1 MLQHTWAMINHD
13 LGYKSD
19 FGVPRVVTRQFA
31 RIASLLE
38 IADDEFVRAKNTL
51 VEYENEIHNQII
63 NDEAYRNQTLKEK
76 ITNLKNKYGDAR
88 RTVITQINDSS
99 KEEKEIEFVEPEKC
113 VVIMTEG
120 GLVKRIPSTSFRTQK
135 RNGKGVKTQDDI
147 TNAVIRTN
155 TIDSLMVFTDKGKMY
170 RLLVN
175 DIPVGTNVSKGQPIN
190 SLITMES
197 DEQPATIYSIY
208 RDTDAKYVLFTTKN
222 GMVKKT
228 ALEEYI
234 KTKKKSGIAAITLKE
249 GDSLANVVLIKDE
262 PIVLITKSG
271 MGIKFKSE
279 DISASSRT
287 TQGVR
292 GITLKTEDEVIAA
305 LPIRDAKDQLAIFSK
320 SGLGKKINLSELPIQ
335 SKGGKGLQCYK
346 PTTSSGLAAAAALI
360 NDEDNILILGDK
372 NSICISATEIPLMSR
387 PSLGNQV
394 IKNSN
399 ILSVS
404 KV

>member
-1 MLQHTWAMINHD
+1 
-13 LGYKSD
+13 
-19 FGVPRVVTRQFA
+19 
-31 RIASLLE
+31 
-38 IADDEFVRAKNTL
+38 
-51 VEYENEIHNQII
+51 
-63 NDEAYRNQTLKEK
+63 
-76 ITNLKNKYGDAR
+76 
-88 RTVITQINDSS
+88 
-99 KEEKEIEFVEPEKC
+99 
-113 VVIMTEG
+113 
-120 GLVKRIPSTSFRTQK
+120 
-135 RNGKGVKTQDDI
+135 
-147 TNAVIRTN
+147 
-155 TIDSLMVFTDKGKMY
+155 MY

-222 GMVKKT
+222 GVVKKT

-262 PIVLITKSG
+262 PVVLITKSG

-292 GITLKTEDEVIAA
+292 GITLKPEDEVIAA

-346 PTTSSGLAAAAALI
+346 PTTSSGLVAAAALI